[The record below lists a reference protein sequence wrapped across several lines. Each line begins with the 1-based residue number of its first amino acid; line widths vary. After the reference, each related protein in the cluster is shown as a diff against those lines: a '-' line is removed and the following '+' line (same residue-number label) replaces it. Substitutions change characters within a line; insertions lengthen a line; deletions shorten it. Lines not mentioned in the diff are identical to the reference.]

1 MCTLDIQEV
10 SRADPFDGL
19 STGAMSPI
27 REWLRITHT
36 DEDDAL
42 KRYMAVAERNAST
55 WCHASMSQ
63 TTLKLTVKDFNTNKD
78 SRGKYTGV
86 ELPRG
91 PVSSVT
97 SITDGTTTVT
107 TGLVLDDRMP
117 QRLTLP
123 DSLQGNG
130 DADIVVEYVAGYAS
144 LDAMP
149 PQIQNLLL
157 LTMAHIY
164 TQRQPVVAGSISSVP
179 WTLSAAIAGSQ
190 REPMP

>member
-1 MCTLDIQEV
+1 MTTLDIQEV
-10 SRADPFDGL
+10 SRDDPFASMDL
-19 STGAMSPI
+19 DPV
-27 REWLRITHT
+27 REWVRITHT
-36 DEDDAL
+36 SEDDAL
-42 KRYMAVAERNAST
+42 RRYMAASERMASN
-55 WCHASMSQ
+55 WCHASMAQ
-63 TTLKLTVKDFNTNKD
+63 TTLALTVEDFNTNKD
-78 SRGKYTGV
+78 SRGKYTPV

-107 TGLVLDDRMP
+107 TGLVLDNRMP
-117 QRLTLP
+117 QRLTVP

-130 DADIVVEYVAGYAS
+130 EVDIVVQYVAGYAS
-144 LDAMP
+144 WPAMP
-149 PQIQNLLL
+149 DQIQHLLL

-164 TQRQPVVAGSISSVP
+164 TQRQPVVAGSVSSVP

>member
-1 MCTLDIQEV
+1 MTTLDIQEV
-10 SRADPFDGL
+10 SRDDPFASMDL
-19 STGAMSPI
+19 TPV
-27 REWLRITHT
+27 REWLRISHT

-42 KRYMAVAERNAST
+42 KRYMAAAERQAST
-55 WCHASMSQ
+55 WCHASMAQ
-63 TTLKLTVKDFNTNKD
+63 TTLKLTIEDFNTNKD
-78 SRGKYTGV
+78 SRGNYAGV

-97 SITDGTTTVT
+97 DITDGTTTVT
-107 TGLVLDDRMP
+107 TGLVLDNRMP

-130 DADIVVEYVAGYAS
+130 DVEIVVEYVAGYAS
-144 LDAMP
+144 WTAMP
-149 PQIQNLLL
+149 GQIQHLLL
-157 LTMAHIY
+157 LAMAQMY
-164 TQRQPVVAGSISSVP
+164 TQRQPVVGGGSVSDVP